1 MKKLFWVSL
10 LIILAL
16 TLVIGGCSQSASFPT
31 SPPAQTKAPASPTPA
46 QSAVSAPTQSAIAA
60 APAKPSDT
68 ATPSQSP
75 SASGPQKGG
84 TLKIIAT
91 IVFSDIGYPPTVVG
105 DQIYAEPAVE
115 TLVTLDGQ
123 GKAQII
129 PQLATA
135 WQYSADNKSLTFNLR
150 KGVKFH
156 DGTDFNAQAAKFCMD
171 MIKTSGQGLLSSVA
185 SIDVV
190 DDYTIRLNLSSY
202 SPSLLADLTATRNG
216 MMVSPTAIKSMSKEE
231 SMTHPVGTGP
241 FKFASYQRSVALK
254 YVKNADYW
262 QTGKPY
268 LDGIDFVFVADPVTA
283 LASFQAGEGQALRSP
298 SPKDSTNL
306 ESTGKF
312 KIYRNASSVRG
323 LAFDSA
329 NSNSPY
335 YDLKVR
341 QAVCYA
347 ADIEAI
353 NKACGYGLP
362 MTRQFAVPDI
372 WYYNSAVTGYPYNPQ
387 KAKELLSQTSNAKG
401 FSTNIY
407 YENAGAMGTM
417 CTAMQSYLRD
427 VGIDAKL
434 VLQERAAFIQTRT
447 GGWNNGMVWFDIN
460 FSSASDLSARLLPAI
475 SSKGTDYKSI
485 LVPPDYD
492 AKLLQASVESDKA
505 KSTALS
511 QELEKMLI
519 DTYCLAIPC
528 YVNATFTATNLQVR
542 DFNFNNY
549 GQGIWDPEN
558 TWLSK

>member
-1 MKKLFWVSL
+1 MKRLFWVSL
-10 LIILAL
+10 MIILAL
-16 TLVIGGCSQSASFPT
+16 TLVIAGCSTASPSPT
-31 SPPAQTKAPASPTPA
+31 SQPAKTQAPA
-46 QSAVSAPTQSAIAA
+46 QSTAPATPIQSSAAP
-60 APAKPSDT
+60 APAKPSGT

-75 SASGPQKGG
+75 AASELQKGG

-123 GKAQII
+123 GKGQII

-135 WQYSADNKSLTFNLR
+135 WQYSADNKSLTFTLR

-156 DGTDFNAQAAKFCMD
+156 DGTDFNAQAAKFCLD
-171 MIKTSGQGLLSSVA
+171 MIKTSGQGLLPSVA

-190 DDYTIRLNLSSY
+190 DDYTIRLNLASY
-202 SPSLLADLTATRNG
+202 SPSLLVDLSSTRNS

-231 SMTHPVGTGP
+231 AMTHPVGTGP
-241 FKFASYQRSVALK
+241 FKFASYQRSVSLK
-254 YVKNADYW
+254 YVKFADYW

-298 SPKDSTNL
+298 SPKDSANL
-306 ESTGKF
+306 EGTGKF

-329 NSNSPY
+329 NPNSPY

-362 MTRQFAVPDI
+362 MTRQFAVPDV
-372 WYYNSAVTGYPYNPQ
+372 WYYNPAVVGYPYNPQ

-460 FSSASDLSARLLPAI
+460 FSSGSDLSSRLLPAI

-485 LVPPDYD
+485 LVPADYD
-492 AKLLQASVESDKA
+492 AKLLQASVESDRT
-505 KSTALS
+505 KSTTLS

-528 YVNATFTATNLQVR
+528 YVNATFSATNLQVR

-549 GQGIWDPEN
+549 GQAIWDPEN
-558 TWLSK
+558 AWLSK